1 MVKVVKGRKARTSR
15 SLICPRGSGYSSV
28 PVRRNSARISPAG
41 DVPEKR
47 KDESFVNDTSNLH
60 RLIGRGKT
68 PSNRGGRNE
77 SSSEAEP
84 TKIGITSKRRENRP
98 SSRRRSPVNSPAWKS
113 PVACRVQ
120 LAFSCSQGKRV
131 RSTRV
136 PVKKT
141 SK

>member
-15 SLICPRGSGYSSV
+15 SLICPSWRGYSSV

-60 RLIGRGKT
+60 RLIGRGKR
-68 PSNRGGRNE
+68 PSNRGGRKE
-77 SSSEAEP
+77 AASEADP
-84 TKIGITSKRRENRP
+84 TEIGITSKRRENRP
-98 SSRRRSPVNSPAWKS
+98 SSRRTSPLKSPARKS

-120 LAFSCSQGKRV
+120 LAFSCSRGK
-131 RSTRV
+131 
-136 PVKKT
+136 
-141 SK
+141 